1 VRYRQTNGKMNSFAR
16 VMKTDLNGNLIW
28 NFDYYMFPD
37 PIRSLVSFN
46 ITKNVNGT
54 GYVICGAINEPD
66 SFEYGNEM
74 KPFTL
79 EISELGA
86 FVTFH
91 EYSFLNFKGAALKI
105 VNTDD
110 GKYAMTGMIGDQFDS
125 LTSNER
131 MGFLTQL
138 DANFNVIWWQHFASS
153 YSRTM
158 SPSNAPRFD
167 WANEVISFKRPG
179 DITDVYFVGG
189 AQTKQASTSVPLIAA
204 HNTQGWLFDNLGN
217 QIWTMNECLEFNT
230 ISTAVYDAAENA
242 IYAGTN
248 ADNGGAGPHN
258 FLVKID
264 PLTGNILD
272 RIHFEGKTAATPCE
286 ASGHAMSITN
296 LKIEGE
302 YIYVMGYN
310 QKIEVY
316 GNPLK
321 SDVYNPF
328 IAKLDKN
335 NLTSLAHKSYIWDDN
350 TAFYPTAHPSIIGVL
365 GYQYPSSFG
374 DYLNNVGSIVPF
386 YGHISYNP
394 RAFIKDNDK
403 LYFLSF
409 DNTHTTPLWDIVLK
423 TNNNMN
429 DYCHT
434 QEWVYEHVPLDW
446 QQPILSSKYSPSWTS
461 EELQLQLPNEPQFN
475 LFSCSSVSCA
485 YPSSYFRTKNTKEEL
500 KSENFKNTTA
510 NELLEDLS
518 SKNQNVDYYIVIYDI
533 TGKLIYSNQN
543 NSTFYYNGL
552 TSGLY
557 VISKIYPSNPNLNNR
572 IKFIKP

>member
-1 VRYRQTNGKMNSFAR
+1 MNSFAR
-16 VMKTDLNGNLIW
+16 VMKTGLDGTVIW
-28 NFDYYMFPD
+28 KYDFTMYQD
-37 PIRSLVSFN
+37 PIRNLVSFN
-46 ITKNVNGT
+46 ITKNIGGD
-54 GYVICGAINEPD
+54 GYVICGAIND
-66 SFEYGNEM
+66 DTLDYSNNL
-74 KPFTL
+74 KPFTF
-79 EISELGA
+79 EIDDFGN
-86 FVTFH
+86 FRTFH
-91 EYSFLNFKGAALKI
+91 EYSFLSFKGAALKI

-110 GKYAMTGMIGDQFDS
+110 GQYAMTGMIGDQFDT

-153 YSRTM
+153 HSRTM
-158 SPSNAPRFD
+158 LPSNAPRFD

-179 DITDVYFVGG
+179 DQYDVYFVGG
-189 AQTKQASTSVPLIAA
+189 AQTKQASYSTPWVMP

-217 QIWTMNECLEFNT
+217 IIWTVNECLEYNA
-230 ISTAVYDAAENA
+230 ISTAIYDSDENA

-248 ADNGGAGPHN
+248 AENGSNGPHN
-258 FLVKID
+258 HLIKID
-264 PLTGNILD
+264 AATGNILD
-272 RIHFEGKTAATPCE
+272 RIHFEGGAATAPCE

-296 LKIEGE
+296 LKIEGD

-310 QKIEVY
+310 QQINVY
-316 GNPLK
+316 GSSFIN
-321 SDVYNPF
+321 DVYNPF
-328 IAKLDKN
+328 ISKLDKN
-335 NLTSLAHKSYIWDDN
+335 NLTSMAYKSYIWDDN
-350 TAFYPTAHPSIIGVL
+350 TQSYPTAHPSIVGVL
-365 GYQYPSSFG
+365 GYQYPQSFG
-374 DYLNNVGSIVPF
+374 DYLNNVGINATSF
-386 YGHISYNP
+386 KGHMSYNP

-409 DNTHTTPLWDIVLK
+409 DNTHTSPLWDIVLK
-423 TNNNMN
+423 TNNSYN

-434 QEWVYEHVPLDW
+434 QEWNYLPDQMEW
-446 QQPILSSKYSPSWTS
+446 QQPILSTKYSPSWTS

-485 YPSSYFRTKNTKEEL
+485 YPSSYFRTQNTKEEL

-510 NELLEDLS
+510 NELLEELS
-518 SKNQNVDYYIVIYDI
+518 SNNQNVDYYIVIHDI

-543 NSTFYYNGL
+543 NSIFYYNGL

-557 VISKIYPSNPNLNNR
+557 VITKIYPSNPNLNNR